1 MRTAALFPGQGSVT
15 RETRETLVRLRS
27 DLLELAA
34 RELGDDLFERAAT
47 STAYQQPVVYCASL
61 AGWSRLDPERVDVVA
76 GHSLGELSA
85 LAAAGAVDEELGL
98 RLVILRGRLMEA
110 AEQEAGGGGGMLA
123 MRTSRAAGAA
133 LARGYG
139 LSLASDNSPEQ
150 VVLSGDRYA
159 LETLA
164 QDAAATGRE
173 TKLLPIAGAFHSP
186 AMESAREKF
195 ARALSATRFDRPR
208 IPVVSSVRVAPMDEP
223 RRRLAESLTTEVR
236 WRETLLSLRGRGV
249 RRFVEVGPGRVLT
262 HLAAGAADEGA
273 HAQWLVAA

>member
-1 MRTAALFPGQGSVT
+1 VT
-15 RETRETLVRLRS
+15 PETRETIVRLRP

-34 RELGDDLFERAAT
+34 GELGDDLFDHAAT

-76 GHSLGELSA
+76 GHSMGELSA
-85 LAAAGAVDEELGL
+85 LAATGALDEQQGL

-110 AEQEAGGGGGMLA
+110 AEQEAGGAGGMLA

-133 LARGYG
+133 VARGYG
-139 LSLASDNSPEQ
+139 LSVASDNSPDQ

-164 QDAAATGRE
+164 HDAAAAGRD
-173 TKLLPIAGAFHSP
+173 TKLLPIAGAYHSP
-186 AMESAREKF
+186 AMESAREEF
-195 ARALSATRFDRPR
+195 ARALSAGRFDRPR
-208 IPVVSSVRVAPMDEP
+208 IPVVSSVSVAPMDEP

-236 WRETLLSLRGRGV
+236 WRETLLTLRGRGV
-249 RRFVEVGPGRVLT
+249 QSFVEVGPGRVLT
-262 HLAAGAADEGA
+262 DLLAGDADEGEQA
-273 HAQWLVAA
+273 EWLMAA